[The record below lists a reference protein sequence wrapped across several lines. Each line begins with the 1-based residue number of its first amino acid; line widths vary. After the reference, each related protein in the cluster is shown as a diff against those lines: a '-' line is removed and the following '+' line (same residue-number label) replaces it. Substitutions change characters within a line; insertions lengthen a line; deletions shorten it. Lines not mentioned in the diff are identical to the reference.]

1 VADSP
6 SRLFNVAVV
15 GATGVV
21 GQELLKVLAQRHFP
35 IASLRAFASGR
46 SAGSKLRYNGGSVEV
61 EELTERAF
69 GGIDLAFFAVGS
81 AQSLEFAP
89 AAVEAGALVIDKS
102 GAWRTKENVPLVVP
116 EVNANR
122 IGENEGIISVPNC
135 CTIPLVMV
143 VDQLRREAGV
153 ERVVVATYQSAS
165 GAGKDLVKE
174 LADQTRAIAEGREPV
189 PSIYPHQLAYNVVP
203 GGWTPDEEDY
213 NDEEVKLVNESRKI
227 LEDPALRLVATCVRV
242 PVPVGHGEAVFIET
256 SRPLSPD
263 RARELLAAA
272 PGIAVEDDPARQVYP
287 TPAEA
292 AGTDEVHVGRVRRDA
307 SVENGLALWLV
318 SDNLRK
324 GAALNGV
331 QIAEHA
337 IQMGVMS

>member
-1 VADSP
+1 VAGSP

-21 GQELLKVLAQRHFP
+21 GQELLKILAQRHFP
-35 IASLRAFASGR
+35 IAGLRALASGR
-46 SAGSKLRYNGGSVEV
+46 SAGSRLPYNGGSVEV
-61 EELTERAF
+61 EELTESAF
-69 GGIDLAFFAVGS
+69 AGIDVAFFAVGG

-102 GAWRTKENVPLVVP
+102 SAWRAKENVPLVVP
-116 EVNANR
+116 EVNRRR
-122 IGENEGIISVPNC
+122 IGESEGIISVPNC
-135 CTIPLVMV
+135 CTVPLVMV
-143 VDQLRREAGV
+143 VDQIRQAAGV

-165 GAGKDLVKE
+165 GAWKDLVQE
-174 LADQTRAIAEGREPV
+174 LADQTLAIAEGRAPV
-189 PSIYPHQLAYNVVP
+189 AGVYPHQLAYNVVP

-213 NDEEVKLVNESRKI
+213 NDEEVKLVKESRKI
-227 LEDPALRLVATCVRV
+227 LEDPELRVVATCVRV

-272 PGIAVEDDPARQVYP
+272 PGIVVEDDPAQQEYP
-287 TPAEA
+287 TPAQA

-307 SVENGLALWLV
+307 SVENGIALWLV

-337 IQMGVMS
+337 IEMGVLS